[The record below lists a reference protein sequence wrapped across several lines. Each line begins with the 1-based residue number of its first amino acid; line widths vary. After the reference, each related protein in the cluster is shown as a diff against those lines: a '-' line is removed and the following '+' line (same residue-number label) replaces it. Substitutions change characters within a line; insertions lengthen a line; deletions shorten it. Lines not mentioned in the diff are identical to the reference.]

1 MQHAITFIEQ
11 TSKFIDLLAAT
22 RVEGRKYDRYDV
34 GGKVKYFVDRTT
46 WVIYGAKSHFQH
58 NPRREYGTLL
68 TINQYQWPDG
78 IPIGGTDAENVHR
91 AREASIKIH
100 YKKRGRPR
108 KLPVGPVVTQ

>member
-11 TSKFIDLLAAT
+11 TTKFIDLLTAT
-22 RVEGRKYDRYDV
+22 RVEGRKYDRYSV
-34 GGKVKYFVDRTT
+34 AGTVKYFVDRST

-68 TINQYQWPDG
+68 TIDQYQWPDG
-78 IPIGGTDAENVHR
+78 IPVPGSPADAAHQ
-91 AREASIKIH
+91 AREATIKTA

-108 KLPVGPVVTQ
+108 KVVTTETPNA